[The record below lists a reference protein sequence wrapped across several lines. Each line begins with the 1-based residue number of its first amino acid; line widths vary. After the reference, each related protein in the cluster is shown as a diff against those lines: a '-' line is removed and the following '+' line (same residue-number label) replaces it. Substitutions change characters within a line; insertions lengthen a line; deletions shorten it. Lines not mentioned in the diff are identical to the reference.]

1 MKNIC
6 ILAIMLITA
15 VSFAQNERSLELNKA
30 TDLIDVVYYHDN
42 GEVSQ
47 TGSYTKDGKL
57 HGEWLSFSEQGTKI
71 VSAKYNNG
79 KKVGKWFYW
88 NGNSL
93 TEVDYSNNE
102 IASVNQWTS
111 TESLASSN

>member
-1 MKNIC
+1 MKNILL
-6 ILAIMLITA
+6 IAIMLIATA
-15 VSFAQNERSLELNKA
+15 SFAQKERSLELNKT

-42 GEVSQ
+42 GTVSQ

-57 HGEWLSFSEQGTKI
+57 HGEWLSYCEQGNKI

-79 KKVGKWFYW
+79 EKVGKWFYW

-93 TEVDYSNNE
+93 TEVDYNNNT
-102 IASVNQWTS
+102 IASVNQWTNN
-111 TESLASSN
+111 ESLASN